1 MNKDKKIIIISF
13 IISIIIG
20 VILTIIV
27 FWYRNTHIIENIIET
42 TTISDKQE
50 EIENHCMY
58 NPALKIPVYHTDT
71 KYYFYFNKNEK
82 IEVSKPIYESYNIG
96 DKVKVL
102 RTIIHD
108 KETKELEKNEITDFV
123 E

>member
-1 MNKDKKIIIISF
+1 MNKDKKIIIIIIF
-13 IISIIIG
+13 IICIIP
-20 VILTIIV
+20 TIIL
-27 FWYRNTHIIENIIET
+27 FWYKNTHIIENIIET

-50 EIENHCMY
+50 EIEKHTAY
-58 NPALKIPVYHTDT
+58 NPTLKIPIYYQHT

-82 IEVSKPIYESYNIG
+82 IEVGKSIYESYNIG
-96 DKVKVL
+96 DKVKVV
-102 RTIIHD
+102 RTIIHN